1 MDVIKLLKKYYAPE
15 SPAFLLLVQHSR
27 MVAAK
32 ALSIAERV
40 SRVNPD
46 LKFIEEAAM
55 LHDIGILFTDEPA
68 IGCFGEKAYLCH
80 GYLGRE
86 ILENEGLPKHALVCE
101 RHVGVGITLKDI
113 KENNLPLPGRDMVP
127 LSIEEQI
134 ICFADKFYSKDTDFL
149 EQEKPLET
157 VRKGI
162 ARFGADKLKRFDE
175 WVKVFGYYPGNAI
188 P

>member
-1 MDVIKLLKKYYAPE
+1 MDTIELLKKYYSPE
-15 SPAFLLLVQHSR
+15 SPAFLLLVRHSR

-32 ALSIAERV
+32 ALSIAGRV
-40 SRVNPD
+40 SLLNPD

-86 ILENEGLPKHALVCE
+86 ILENEGLPRHALVCE

-113 KENNLPLPGRDMVP
+113 EENHLPLPLRDMMPV
-127 LSIEEQI
+127 SIEEQI
-134 ICFADKFYSKDTDFL
+134 ICFADKFYSKDADFS
-149 EQEKPLET
+149 EKPLET
-157 VRKGI
+157 VKKGI
-162 ARFGADKLKRFDE
+162 ARFGEDKLKRFDE
-175 WVKVFGYYPGNAI
+175 WVKLFGY
-188 P
+188 